1 MNSQWMN
8 TNLLHDVTFY
18 VMYAAIAIALFV
30 IVERS
35 IYFAYVGRQARQL
48 YVQLGPAVLGER
60 DLPASATAR
69 KGLALALVTAV
80 LVQKG
85 SAGTRQDLDDVIET
99 QYLATRAPL
108 ARRLWIIETIVTAA
122 PLLGLLGTI
131 LGIIDTF
138 KALASAG
145 VSDPGQISAGIGTA
159 LYATGLGIAIAL
171 GCVVF
176 HNLFQDRQERI
187 NDLLKML
194 LIRAAM
200 GARPRAEVHLAPP
213 LVGNYRTA

>member
-1 MNSQWMN
+1 MN

-18 VMYAAIAIALFV
+18 VMYGAVAIALFI
-30 IVERS
+30 IVERGL
-35 IYFAYVGRQARQL
+35 YFAYVKRQARQL
-48 YVQLGPAVLGER
+48 YEQLGPAGTN
-60 DLPASATAR
+60 DA
-69 KGLALALVTAV
+69 GL
-80 LVQKG
+80 
-85 SAGTRQDLDDVIET
+85 SAGQRGRPSLPLTMVEEVLRQKSAGGTSKDLDDVIET
-99 QYLATRAPL
+99 QYLSSRAPL
-108 ARRLWIIETIVTAA
+108 ARSLWIIETIVTAA

-171 GCVVF
+171 FCVIF
-176 HNLFQDRQERI
+176 HNLFQDRLARI
-187 NDLLKML
+187 NDQLKML

-200 GARPRAEVHLAPP
+200 GGVDDQSAQRPLQGAQ
-213 LVGNYRTA
+213 YRTA

>member
-1 MNSQWMN
+1 MN
-8 TNLLHDVTFY
+8 TNLMHDVTFY
-18 VMYAAIAIALFV
+18 VMYGAIAIALFV

-35 IYFAYVGRQARQL
+35 IYFAYVRSQARRLYAQL
-48 YVQLGPAVLGER
+48 TPAMHSER
-60 DLPASATAR
+60 DLPATTTAR
-69 KGLALALVTAV
+69 KGLVLDMVSAV
-80 LVQKG
+80 LQQKAT
-85 SAGTRQDLDDVIET
+85 AGTRQDLDDVIET
-99 QYLATRAPL
+99 QYLSSRAPL
-108 ARRLWIIETIVTAA
+108 ARSLWIIETIVTAA

-187 NDLLKML
+187 NDQLKML

-200 GARPRAEVHLAPP
+200 GARPRADVHLAQPAVP
-213 LVGNYRTA
+213 GNFRIA